1 MNDGGLR
8 TEVVTR
14 SVDGLGLLTA
24 LQSHFAPIGNRGQ
37 AERSSVEKHKVPSFI
52 IIRCPMFLILVCADL
67 LRAEETL

>member
-24 LQSHFAPIGNRGQ
+24 LQSHFAPIG
-37 AERSSVEKHKVPSFI
+37 V
-52 IIRCPMFLILVCADL
+52 IIRFPMFLILVCADR
-67 LRAEETL
+67 LRAEERF

>member
-24 LQSHFAPIGNRGQ
+24 LQSHFAPIG
-37 AERSSVEKHKVPSFI
+37 V
-52 IIRCPMFLILVCADL
+52 IIRFPMFLILVCADR
-67 LRAEETL
+67 LRAEETLLTAADVSLF